1 MPMSD
6 DWFMK
11 FSNTK
16 KVKIVPHNPL
26 IKTIFE
32 EFKQIL
38 IKQLGNVEIKHM
50 GASALSISGQ
60 GEIDLYIPTTPTK
73 FKVIIKKLTK
83 IYGKPGSLDF
93 DWARFNHTYKN
104 TDFEIM
110 VMHKNCPDYQDNVKL
125 FNYLKTNPSE
135 AKKYEQLK
143 EKYAKISKRE
153 YYKQKG
159 IFIRKILQIK

>member
-16 KVKIVPHNPL
+16 KVKIVQYDPK
-26 IKTIFE
+26 IKDIFE

-38 IKQLGNVEIKHM
+38 IQQLGKIEIKHM

-73 FKVIIKKLTK
+73 FNSLVKEITKL
-83 IYGKPGSLDF
+83 YGKPGSLDN
-93 DWARFNHTYKN
+93 DWARFNYTYKN
-104 TDFEIM
+104 TEIEIM
-110 VMHKNCPDYQDNVKL
+110 VMHKNCSDYIDNTMF
-125 FNYLKTNPSE
+125 FNYLKTHPID

-143 EKYAKISKRE
+143 QKYAKVSKRE

-159 IFIRKILQIK
+159 IFIRNILKL